1 MESIGEPRRLFQ
13 DRHLC
18 GAEVCIA
25 SCWWRYRP
33 GRGGRVGLPL
43 KPALHLN
50 LERSDK
56 ITEERLG
63 RASLPF
69 FLRPFPGCVPQPEKK
84 RRLFDSH
91 KSKFPH
97 GCRVGRHYI
106 KASRVRES
114 LLPEKQRRVSSRRAA
129 KLRFRMTIRTELSA
143 LNYQH
148 LTGLIRRSNQGNLA
162 FVLYDELDLKC
173 REMQTVVVAR
183 AV

>member
-13 DRHLC
+13 DRHFR

-25 SCWWRYRP
+25 SRREISPGCW
-33 GRGGRVGLPL
+33 
-43 KPALHLN
+43 PAHGHIELAFA
-50 LERSDK
+50 LELGTLTK

-106 KASRVRES
+106 KAGRVRES
-114 LLPEKQRRVSSRRAA
+114 P
-129 KLRFRMTIRTELSA
+129 
-143 LNYQH
+143 
-148 LTGLIRRSNQGNLA
+148 
-162 FVLYDELDLKC
+162 
-173 REMQTVVVAR
+173 
-183 AV
+183 